1 MRSNGGFCGNGGS
14 RQLRLSIKSVESF
27 DKLRVTVTQI
37 ILVRWDHRIYTGDP
51 ILHGDPFDDKAQEL
65 LTLVEGQVGFSRVAL
80 GITPTNGL
88 PVGV

>member
-1 MRSNGGFCGNGGS
+1 MERASV
-14 RQLRLSIKSVESF
+14 LRDESF

-65 LTLVEGQVGFSRVAL
+65 LTLVEGQG
-80 GITPTNGL
+80 G
-88 PVGV
+88 